1 MCSRVAGKNGH
12 PSLDR
17 LVQMRADRHG
27 GSVSKDLLGRE
38 AMFRRP
44 HSRLPPPLFR
54 NLALG
59 EHPNSVGLR
68 YSADPFLKKRGDFS
82 LLQHFSLYDEGK
94 AGRLG
99 N

>member
-27 GSVSKDLLGRE
+27 GSVSINLLRRK

-44 HSRLPPPLFR
+44 HRRLPPPLFR

-68 YSADPFLKKRGDFS
+68 YSVDPFFKKGGFG

>member
-1 MCSRVAGKNGH
+1 MGTVRFPESFEVARVCSRVAGKNGH
-12 PSLDR
+12 PSLDQ

-27 GSVSKDLLGRE
+27 SRVSKDLLGRE

-44 HSRLPPPLFR
+44 HRRLPPPLFR

-68 YSADPFLKKRGDFS
+68 YSVDTSQKG
-82 LLQHFSLYDEGK
+82 GT
-94 AGRLG
+94 
-99 N
+99 

>member
-17 LVQMRADRHG
+17 LVLMRADRHG
-27 GSVSKDLLGRE
+27 GSVSINLLGRE

-44 HSRLPPPLFR
+44 HRRLPPPLFR

-68 YSADPFLKKRGDFS
+68 YSVDPFFKKGGFG

>member
-1 MCSRVAGKNGH
+1 MCSRVAGENGH
-12 PSLDR
+12 PSPDR

-27 GSVSKDLLGRE
+27 GSVSKDPLGRE

-68 YSADPFLKKRGDFS
+68 YSVDPFLKKEGFG

-94 AGRLG
+94 AGRLD